1 MNLLKLRLSEL
12 FQEEASPTSMQLKH

>member
-12 FQEEASPTSMQLKH
+12 FQEEASHINMQLKH